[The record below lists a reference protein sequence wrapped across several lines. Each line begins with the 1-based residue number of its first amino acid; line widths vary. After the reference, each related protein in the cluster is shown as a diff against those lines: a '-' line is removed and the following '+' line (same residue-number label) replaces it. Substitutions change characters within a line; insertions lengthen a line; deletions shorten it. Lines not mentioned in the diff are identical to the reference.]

1 MVFEPVT
8 DSISLRDRVVQDI
21 LRKIEG
27 GELRAG
33 DRLPPERE
41 MAAQFHV
48 SRATVRD
55 ALRTLAALG
64 ALSIEHGRGIFVRAG
79 EGVALGEALWRPM
92 VVEAQTISHLF
103 EVRCNLET
111 AAASWAARRATEQQ
125 RHHLKRIVLSVK
137 EQMEEGGTVP
147 PEVLAVADLEFHGA
161 VLDASH
167 NPVAGR
173 IMLNLLDALE
183 DARRHSLSIE
193 GRAVK
198 SVLDHESIA
207 DAIVRGDA
215 PGAERAM
222 QLHLVGVESEILH
235 HLQEIR
241 VAR

>member
-111 AAASWAARRATEQQ
+111 AAAGWAARRATEQQ
-125 RHHLKRIVLSVK
+125 RQHLKRIVLSVK

-193 GRAVK
+193 GRAFK
-198 SVLDHESIA
+198 SVLDHEAIA
-207 DAIVRGDA
+207 DAIVHGDA